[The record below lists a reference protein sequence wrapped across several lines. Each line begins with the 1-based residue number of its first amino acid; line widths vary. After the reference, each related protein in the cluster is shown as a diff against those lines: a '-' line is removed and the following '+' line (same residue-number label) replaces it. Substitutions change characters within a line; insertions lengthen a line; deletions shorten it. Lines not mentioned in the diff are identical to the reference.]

1 MSNSSLVSFTQ
12 ISPCKNS
19 PRTNNI
25 ERFTPHVYVGQV
37 TVERMGK
44 GWQNKSGQTSAN
56 YGIGSDGRI
65 GLFVDENDR
74 AWTSSSKDNDM
85 RAITVECAS
94 DTKAPY
100 KINDAVW
107 DSLVNLLEDICRR
120 NGKTK
125 VLWFGDKDKSLSYK
139 PASHEIVIT
148 VHRWFASK
156 SCPGEYLYNRLGLLA
171 DTVNNR
177 LATANKNEEP
187 TEQIKPLWQVVCG
200 SFAKLENAKKQ
211 AEKLRSAGFDCFIQ
225 GQVD

>member
-1 MSNSSLVSFTQ
+1 MSNSPLVSFTQ

-19 PRTNNI
+19 PRTQKI

-37 TVERMGK
+37 SVERMGK
-44 GWQNKSGQTSAN
+44 GWQNKNGQTSAN

-65 GLFVDENDR
+65 GLYVDEKDR

-100 KINDAVW
+100 KINDEVW
-107 DSLVNLLEDICRR
+107 NSLVNLLEDICRR

-125 VLWFGDKDKSLSYK
+125 VLWFGDKEKSLSYK
-139 PASHEIVIT
+139 PASNEIVIT

-156 SCPGEYLYNRLGLLA
+156 SCPGEYLYGRLGELA

-177 LATANKNEEP
+177 LATVKEPVEEE
-187 TEQIKPLWQVVCG
+187 TQFWQVVCG
-200 SFAKLENAKKQ
+200 SFKDLNNAKARAQ
-211 AEKLRSAGFDCFIQ
+211 SLRSAGYECFIQ
-225 GQVD
+225 GRVQE